1 MSKWQHK
8 RQRPT
13 RPAPPIDL
21 NNRLTLT
28 VREACQII
36 PCGRTHL
43 YRMLSAGL
51 IRAEKLGSKT
61 LIIVASLPGAPARDV
76 A

>member
-1 MSKWQHK
+1 MSKGQQHK
-8 RQRPT
+8 RQLSS
-13 RPAPPIDL
+13 PARPIDL
-21 NNRLTLT
+21 KNRLTLT
-28 VREACQII
+28 VREACQVI

-43 YRMLSAGL
+43 YKMIRADL

-61 LIIVASLPGAPARDV
+61 LIVVASLPGASAGEV